1 MTFVIVTVRMKKNI
15 KCSNDILQR
24 PRGTG
29 LSPRGGIVS
38 SGSNGRILDDVG
50 TFIALVFKQV
60 KRASGRIGFI

>member
-15 KCSNDILQR
+15 KWSNDILQR

-38 SGSNGRILDDVG
+38 SGRILDDVG